1 MAKIHVLSRE
11 VAELIAAGEVVERP
25 ASVVKELLEN
35 AIDASASAVTVEIR
49 RGGISYIRITDNGS
63 GIEQEDLPTA
73 FLRHATSKVRLS
85 DDLTAIGTLGFR
97 GEALASIAAVSRVEM
112 MSKQRDQAL
121 GARICFE
128 GGEQTAF
135 EEAGCPDGTTI
146 VVCDL
151 FYNVPARLK
160 FLKKDTSEAAVI
172 SGIMDRIALS
182 HPEISF
188 KYIVDRRQRLHTP
201 GDGSLLSAIY
211 AVFGREFADG
221 MIPVDYGV
229 NGVSVTG
236 FVCGTRAGR
245 PSRSMQHFFVNHR
258 YIRSK
263 LCAAAL
269 EEGYQGKMMVGKYPS
284 CVLNVALP
292 FELVDVNVHPAKTEV
307 RFVEERAVYDAVLFA
322 VRAAVGKEDILKRA
336 AASLEKKPLSDANLL
351 SPFQE
356 KASEQTVLKV
366 SVPAKPES
374 PAVSPVSTPV
384 RSSHRVASPAAAYP
398 PSMLEQT
405 PAQETVPAFS
415 YIKTE
420 DLKKKPEVDR
430 KMEEKKITFI
440 PEKPT
445 EPVPA
450 PLQPNEE
457 TSIQERGAEKEKD
470 FTESYRMI
478 GELFKTYVLFEGT
491 DRLFLLDKHAAH
503 ERILYEKLKQ
513 SVKTDERQI
522 LLAPIVANVSAEEF
536 VLLDENKELLASLG
550 FSYEA
555 FGERSFLIREVP
567 LILADADQKA
577 LFLDIAEKLA
587 ANRKTVTAALYE
599 ELLHSM
605 ACRAA
610 IKANDSTSLPELR
623 ALLHT
628 VIENGEIR
636 HCPHGR
642 PVVVAFDK
650 SELERRFGR
659 IQ

>member
-1 MAKIHVLSRE
+1 MSKIHVLSRE

-49 RGGISYIRITDNGS
+49 HGGISYIRVTDNGS
-63 GIEQEDLPTA
+63 GIEPGDLPTA

-112 MSKQRDQAL
+112 LSKQQNQTL

-128 GGEQTAF
+128 GGEQTVY
-135 EEAGCPDGTTI
+135 EEAGCADGTTI
-146 VVCDL
+146 VVRDL

-160 FLKKDTSEAAVI
+160 FLKKDTSEAAQI

-188 KYIVDRRQRLHTP
+188 KYIVDRKQRIHTP
-201 GDGSLLSAIY
+201 GDGKLLSAVY
-211 AVFGREFADG
+211 AVFGREFAEG
-221 MIPVDYGV
+221 MIPVNYGI
-229 NGVSVTG
+229 NGISVTG
-236 FVCGTRAGR
+236 LVCGTRAGR
-245 PSRSMQHFFVNHR
+245 PSRSMQHFFVNRR

-263 LCAAAL
+263 LCATAL
-269 EEGYQGKMMVGKYPS
+269 EEGYQGKMMTGKYPS
-284 CVLNVALP
+284 CVLNVALS
-292 FELVDVNVHPAKTEV
+292 FDMVDVNVHPAKTEV
-307 RFVEERAVYDAVLFA
+307 RFVEERTVYDAVLFA

-356 KASEQTVLKV
+356 KETEQTILKV
-366 SVPAKPES
+366 PLSENTESAPALPTSV
-374 PAVSPVSTPV
+374 
-384 RSSHRVASPAAAYP
+384 SSHRVASPSVSYP
-398 PSMLEQT
+398 PQKKNAD
-405 PAQETVPAFS
+405 PAKEIPAFS

-420 DLKKKPEVDR
+420 NLVRKPELCE
-430 KMEEKKITFI
+430 KLNEKKITFV
-440 PEKPT
+440 PERTEEKPA
-445 EPVPA
+445 VPKK
-450 PLQPNEE
+450 EE
-457 TSIQERGAEKEKD
+457 SRQQENGVKEKD
-470 FTESYRMI
+470 FTESYRVI
-478 GELFKTYVLFEGT
+478 GELFKTYVLFEGEN
-491 DRLFLLDKHAAH
+491 RLFLLDKHAAH
-503 ERILYEKLKQ
+503 ERILYEKLKR
-513 SVKTDERQI
+513 SVKTDERQ
-522 LLAPIVANVSAEEF
+522 LLLTPIVVNVSAEEF
-536 VLLDENKELLASLG
+536 VLLDENRELLASLG

-567 LILADADQKA
+567 LILANADQKA
-577 LFLDIAEKLA
+577 LFLDIAGKLS
-587 ANRKTVTAALYE
+587 ANRKTVSATLYE

-610 IKANDSTSLPELR
+610 IKANDSTSIPELT

-628 VIENGEIR
+628 VIENDEIR

-642 PVVVAFDK
+642 PVVIAFDK
-650 SELERRFGR
+650 SELEHRFGR

>member
-1 MAKIHVLSRE
+1 MSKIHVLSRE

-35 AIDASASAVTVEIR
+35 AIDASASAVTVDIR
-49 RGGISYIRITDNGS
+49 HGGISYIRVTDNGS
-63 GIEQEDLPTA
+63 GVEPGDLPTA

-112 MSKQRDQAL
+112 VSKQQDQAL

-128 GGEQTAF
+128 GGEQTVY
-135 EEAGCPDGTTI
+135 EEAGCADGTTI
-146 VVCDL
+146 VVRDL

-160 FLKKDTSEAAVI
+160 FLKRDTAEAAQI
-172 SGIMDRIALS
+172 GGIMDRIALS

-188 KYIVDRRQRLHTP
+188 KYIVDRKQRMHTP
-201 GDGSLLSAIY
+201 GDGKLLSAVY
-211 AVFGREFADG
+211 AVFGREFAEG
-221 MIPVDYGV
+221 MIPVDYGMNGISV
-229 NGVSVTG
+229 NGLI
-236 FVCGTRAGR
+236 CGTRAGR
-245 PSRSMQHFFVNHR
+245 PSRSMQHFFVNCR
-258 YIRSK
+258 YVRSK

-284 CVLNVALP
+284 CVLNIALP
-292 FELVDVNVHPAKTEV
+292 FDMVDVNVHPAKTEV
-307 RFVEERAVYDAVLFA
+307 RFVEERTVYDAVLFA

-356 KASEQTVLKV
+356 KETEQTVLKATLSETSNSV
-366 SVPAKPES
+366 SALPT
-374 PAVSPVSTPV
+374 AV
-384 RSSHRVASPAAAYP
+384 SSHRVASPSVSYP
-398 PSMLEQT
+398 TQKKENAEPVEELS
-405 PAQETVPAFS
+405 AFS
-415 YIKTE
+415 YIKAE
-420 DLKKKPEVDR
+420 NLVKRPELYE
-430 KMEEKKITFI
+430 KLNEKKITFV
-440 PEKPT
+440 PETTERIHASPQVT
-445 EPVPA
+445 EPE
-450 PLQPNEE
+450 QQE
-457 TSIQERGAEKEKD
+457 TAVKEKD
-470 FTESYRMI
+470 FMESYRMI
-478 GELFKTYVLFEGT
+478 GELFKTYVLFEGE

-503 ERILYEKLKQ
+503 ERILYEKLKR
-513 SVKTDERQI
+513 SVKMDERQL
-522 LLAPIVANVSAEEF
+522 LLAPIVVNVSAEEF

-567 LILADADQKA
+567 LILANADQKA
-577 LFLDIAEKLA
+577 LFLDIAGKLS
-587 ANRKTVTAALYE
+587 ANRKTVSATLYE

-610 IKANDSTSLPELR
+610 IKANDSTSVPELT

-628 VIENGEIR
+628 VIENDEIR

-642 PVVVAFDK
+642 PVVIAFDK

-659 IQ
+659 IP

>member
-1 MAKIHVLSRE
+1 MSKIHVLSRE

-49 RGGISYIRITDNGS
+49 RGGISYIRVTDNGF
-63 GIEQEDLPTA
+63 GIEPGDLPTA

-97 GEALASIAAVSRVEM
+97 GEALASVAAVSRVEM
-112 MSKQRDQAL
+112 LSKQQNQAF

-128 GGEQTAF
+128 GGEQTVY
-135 EEAGCPDGTTI
+135 EEAGCADGTTI
-146 VVCDL
+146 VVRDL

-160 FLKKDTSEAAVI
+160 FLKKDTSEAAQI

-188 KYIVDRRQRLHTP
+188 KYIVDRKQRMHTP
-201 GDGSLLSAIY
+201 GDGKLLSAVY
-211 AVFGREFADG
+211 AVFGREFAEG
-221 MIPVDYGV
+221 MIPVNYGM
-229 NGVSVTG
+229 NGISVTG
-236 FVCGTRAGR
+236 LVCGTRAGR
-245 PSRSMQHFFVNHR
+245 PSRSMQHFFVNRR

-263 LCAAAL
+263 LCATAL
-269 EEGYQGKMMVGKYPS
+269 EEGYQGKMMTGKYPS

-292 FELVDVNVHPAKTEV
+292 FDMVDVNVHPSKTEV
-307 RFVEERAVYDAVLFA
+307 RFVEERTVYDAVLFA

-336 AASLEKKPLSDANLL
+336 AASLEKRPLSDANLL
-351 SPFQE
+351 SPFRE
-356 KASEQTVLKV
+356 KETEQTKLKV
-366 SVPAKPES
+366 PPSENADSAPALPTSV
-374 PAVSPVSTPV
+374 
-384 RSSHRVASPAAAYP
+384 SSHRVASPSVSYP
-398 PSMLEQT
+398 PQKKNT
-405 PAQETVPAFS
+405 DPAKEIPAFS

-420 DLKKKPEVDR
+420 NLVRKPELCE
-430 KMEEKKITFI
+430 KLNEKKITFV
-440 PEKPT
+440 PETLEEKPAFFKKE
-445 EPVPA
+445 EP
-450 PLQPNEE
+450 
-457 TSIQERGAEKEKD
+457 IQQEIDVKD
-470 FTESYRMI
+470 KTFTESYRVI
-478 GELFKTYVLFEGT
+478 GELFKTYVLFEGE

-503 ERILYEKLKQ
+503 ERILYEKLKR
-513 SVKTDERQI
+513 SVKTDERQ
-522 LLAPIVANVSAEEF
+522 LLLTPIVVNVPAEEF
-536 VLLDENKELLASLG
+536 VLLDENKEFLASLG

-567 LILADADQKA
+567 LILANADQKA
-577 LFLDIAEKLA
+577 LFLDIAEKLS
-587 ANRKTVTAALYE
+587 ANRKTVSATLYE

-610 IKANDSTSLPELR
+610 IKANDSTSIPELT

-628 VIENGEIR
+628 VIENDEIR

-642 PVVVAFDK
+642 PVVIAFDK
-650 SELERRFGR
+650 SELEHRFGR

>member
-1 MAKIHVLSRE
+1 MSKIHVLSRE

-49 RGGISYIRITDNGS
+49 HGGISYIRVTDNGS
-63 GIEQEDLPTA
+63 GIEPGDLPTA

-112 MSKQRDQAL
+112 LSKQQDQAL

-128 GGEQTAF
+128 GGEQTVY
-135 EEAGCPDGTTI
+135 EEAGCADGTTI
-146 VVCDL
+146 VVRDL

-160 FLKKDTSEAAVI
+160 FLKRDTAEAAQI
-172 SGIMDRIALS
+172 NGIMDRIALS

-188 KYIVDRRQRLHTP
+188 KYIVDRKQRLHTP
-201 GDGSLLSAIY
+201 GDGKLLSAVY
-211 AVFGREFADG
+211 AVFGREFAEG
-221 MIPVDYGV
+221 MIPVNYGT
-229 NGVSVTG
+229 NGISVTG
-236 FVCGTRAGR
+236 LVCGTRAGR
-245 PSRSMQHFFVNHR
+245 PSRSMQHFFVNRR

-263 LCAAAL
+263 LCATAL
-269 EEGYQGKMMVGKYPS
+269 EEGYQGKMMTGKYPS

-292 FELVDVNVHPAKTEV
+292 FDMVDVNVHPAKTEV
-307 RFVEERAVYDAVLFA
+307 RFVEERTVYDAVLFA

-336 AASLEKKPLSDANLL
+336 AASLEKKPISDAKLL
-351 SPFQE
+351 SPFRE
-356 KASEQTVLKV
+356 KETEQTILKV
-366 SVPAKPES
+366 PLSENADPAPALPTSV
-374 PAVSPVSTPV
+374 
-384 RSSHRVASPAAAYP
+384 SSHRVASPSVGYASQKKNAD
-398 PSMLEQT
+398 
-405 PAQETVPAFS
+405 PADEIPAFS

-420 DLKKKPEVDR
+420 NLVRKPELR
-430 KMEEKKITFI
+430 EKLNEKKITFV
-440 PEKPT
+440 PETPEE
-445 EPVPA
+445 EPVFPKKE
-450 PLQPNEE
+450 P
-457 TSIQERGAEKEKD
+457 IQQRTDVKEKD
-470 FTESYRMI
+470 FTESYRVI
-478 GELFKTYVLFEGT
+478 GELFKTYVLFEGEN
-491 DRLFLLDKHAAH
+491 RFFLLDKHAAH
-503 ERILYEKLKQ
+503 ERILYEKLKR
-513 SVKTDERQI
+513 SVKTDERQ
-522 LLAPIVANVSAEEF
+522 LLLTPIIVNVSADEF

-567 LILADADQKA
+567 SILANTDQKA
-577 LFLDIAEKLA
+577 LFLDITEKLSA
-587 ANRKTVTAALYE
+587 KRKTISASLYE

-610 IKANDSTSLPELR
+610 IKANDSTPIPELE

-628 VIENGEIR
+628 VIENGELR

-642 PVVVAFDK
+642 PIVIAFEK
-650 SELERRFGR
+650 SELEHRFGR